1 MRRLTILS
9 AAVLLLMSACAHHRH
24 VDREPGAAV
33 AGGHAMEGTASWY
46 GKKFHGRRTANGE
59 IYDMHLLTAAHKTLP
74 FHTLVRVTRLDTGRS
89 VMVRINDRGPFVAG
103 RIIDLSFAAARRLG
117 MTEDGTAAV
126 RLEAVSADFPLPRPP
141 AAGVRVQA
149 GAFSISANALAA
161 ARELTAK
168 FSFKFVVESE
178 NGLHRVL
185 SLHLKRG
192 DAEILCRRL
201 RAAGIEAFVREA
213 F

>member
-1 MRRLTILS
+1 MRSLIILP
-9 AAVLLLMSACAHHRH
+9 AAVLLLVTACAPHRH
-24 VDREPGAAV
+24 VVREPVAPVAV
-33 AGGHAMEGTASWY
+33 GHTMEGTASWY

-59 IYDMHLLTAAHKTLP
+59 IYDMHLLTAAHKTLQ
-74 FHTLVRVTRLDTGRS
+74 FHTLVRVTRLDTGRT
-89 VMVRINDRGPFVAG
+89 VMVRINDRGPFVEG

-126 RLEAVSADFPLPRPP
+126 RLEPVSADFPLPPPP
-141 AAGVRVQA
+141 AAGVRIQA
-149 GAFSISANALAA
+149 GAFSIYDNALALAGKLSA
-161 ARELTAK
+161 A
-168 FSFKFVVESE
+168 FSVEFSVESG
-178 NGLHRVL
+178 NGLYRVFSPL
-185 SLHLKRG
+185 LERG

>member
-9 AAVLLLMSACAHHRH
+9 VAVLLLTSACAHQRH
-24 VDREPGAAV
+24 VEREPAAPI

-59 IYDMHLLTAAHKTLP
+59 VYDMHLLTAAHKTLP
-74 FHTLVRVTRLDTGRS
+74 FHTFVRVTRLDNNRT

-103 RIIDLSFAAARRLG
+103 RVIDLSYAAARRLG
-117 MTEDGTAAV
+117 MAEAGTAPV
-126 RLEAVSADFPLPRPP
+126 RLEAVSSVIPLPAP
-141 AAGVRVQA
+141 AVAGVRVQA
-149 GAFSISANALAA
+149 GAFSIPANASAM

-168 FSFKFVVESE
+168 FSHQFAVESE
-178 NGLHRVL
+178 NGLHRVI
-185 SLHLKRG
+185 SSFLKRV
-192 DAEILCRRL
+192 DAENLCKRL